1 MLKSLHGDKIN
12 APKPLKQN
20 LKKLAK
26 FQRKFARTEKG
37 SNRRE
42 RKRLRVAK
50 LHAKIK
56 DIRTDFLHK
65 LSTDLVE
72 KYDTLVLDNLNVY
85 GMVKNLKLAKAISD
99 LGIETVQNFD
109 WG

>member
-1 MLKSLHGDKIN
+1 MPKTNNSIEIDLGISTFAILSNGGKIN

-20 LKKLAK
+20 LKKLAN

-37 SNRRE
+37 SKRRE
-42 RKRLRVAK
+42 RRRLKVAK
-50 LHAKIK
+50 LHTKIK

-72 KYDTLVLDNLNVY
+72 KTTLLC
-85 GMVKNLKLAKAISD
+85 
-99 LGIETVQNFD
+99 
-109 WG
+109 